1 MVYNQSN
8 LPMIKVVIIIIIII
22 ITMLLLYFNSCFV
35 NIFFYNW

>member
-8 LPMIKVVIIIIIII
+8 LPMIKVVIIIIII